1 MDESVSKPTFRE
13 VLIFWLKLGCISF
26 GGPAG
31 QIALM
36 QRELVDRRKWIGERT
51 FLDSLNFCFLLP
63 GPEAQQLATYCGWL
77 MHGVRG
83 GLVAGWLFVLPSA
96 VLLWLLSWFYVEFG
110 TLAWVSAV
118 FDGLQSA
125 VLAIV
130 VGAVWRIGRRVLRTP
145 VMWALAVASFTVL
158 FFGMVT
164 FPWVVVGAAGFGW
177 MAARCGWVGLGAA
190 DGEAAGVGASLAGSG
205 RVALFRAVRVLA
217 AGLALW
223 WLPVAVSAWG
233 LGYEHAVTQQ
243 GFFFSKV
250 AVVTFGGAYAVLP
263 YVSQQAVGHFG
274 WLTQAQMMDGLALAE
289 TTPGP
294 LVMVLSFVGFIGG
307 WQHPGLLPPL
317 VAATLGSVLTLWTT
331 FVPSFLWIF
340 LGAPV
345 MERLRQVA
353 WLRVVLAAVTA
364 AVVGVILNLAAWLAA
379 AVVWWPETG
388 AVNWFGV
395 GLAAAALTALN
406 GLKWN
411 VVTVIGASA
420 VAGIIWWA
428 VAL

>member
-1 MDESVSKPTFRE
+1 M
-13 VLIFWLKLGCISF
+13 W
-26 GGPAG
+26 
-31 QIALM
+31 
-36 QRELVDRRKWIGERT
+36 W
-51 FLDSLNFCFLLP
+51 
-63 GPEAQQLATYCGWL
+63 
-77 MHGVRG
+77 
-83 GLVAGWLFVLPSA
+83 
-96 VLLWLLSWFYVEFG
+96 
-110 TLAWVSAV
+110 
-118 FDGLQSA
+118 
-125 VLAIV
+125 
-130 VGAVWRIGRRVLRTP
+130 GR
-145 VMWALAVASFTVL
+145 
-158 FFGMVT
+158 
-164 FPWVVVGAAGFGW
+164 
-177 MAARCGWVGLGAA
+177 
-190 DGEAAGVGASLAGSG
+190 
-205 RVALFRAVRVLA
+205 
-217 AGLALW
+217 
-223 WLPVAVSAWG
+223 
-233 LGYEHAVTQQ
+233 GYESA
-243 GFFFSKV
+243 GECW
-250 AVVTFGGAYAVLP
+250 AGGRGPFLTDVRLQP
-263 YVSQQAVGHFG
+263 VGHFG

-294 LVMVLSFVGFIGG
+294 LVMVLSFVGFIGS

-317 VAATLGSVLTLWTT
+317 VAATLGSGLTLWTT

-395 GLAAAALTALN
+395 GLVAAALTALN

>member
-1 MDESVSKPTFRE
+1 M
-13 VLIFWLKLGCISF
+13 W
-26 GGPAG
+26 
-31 QIALM
+31 
-36 QRELVDRRKWIGERT
+36 W
-51 FLDSLNFCFLLP
+51 
-63 GPEAQQLATYCGWL
+63 
-77 MHGVRG
+77 
-83 GLVAGWLFVLPSA
+83 
-96 VLLWLLSWFYVEFG
+96 
-110 TLAWVSAV
+110 
-118 FDGLQSA
+118 
-125 VLAIV
+125 
-130 VGAVWRIGRRVLRTP
+130 GR
-145 VMWALAVASFTVL
+145 
-158 FFGMVT
+158 
-164 FPWVVVGAAGFGW
+164 
-177 MAARCGWVGLGAA
+177 
-190 DGEAAGVGASLAGSG
+190 
-205 RVALFRAVRVLA
+205 
-217 AGLALW
+217 
-223 WLPVAVSAWG
+223 
-233 LGYEHAVTQQ
+233 GYESA
-243 GFFFSKV
+243 GECW
-250 AVVTFGGAYAVLP
+250 AGGRGPFLTDVRLQP
-263 YVSQQAVGHFG
+263 VGHFG